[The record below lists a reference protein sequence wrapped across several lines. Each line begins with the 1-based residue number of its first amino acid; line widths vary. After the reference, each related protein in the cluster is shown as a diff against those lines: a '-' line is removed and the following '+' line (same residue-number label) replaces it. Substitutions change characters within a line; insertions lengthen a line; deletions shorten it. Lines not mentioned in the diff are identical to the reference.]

1 MTSDYYP
8 TKNLNILCTRKCTH
22 YACTCTY
29 LGPLL
34 KLGCSV
40 EARCRHTLK
49 KLGTNLNKHT
59 KHNNTFYVHVYPNL
73 YCYKLALYIV
83 LILNASLLLIIE
95 SSQLFRLPAELQYLD
110 THNKHTKIRK
120 DWEASMP
127 WLSPYTTECSAISLA
142 NGDS

>member
-1 MTSDYYP
+1 MHD
-8 TKNLNILCTRKCTH
+8 IVH
-22 YACTCTY
+22 TY

-120 DWEASMP
+120 DWEVSML
-127 WLSPYTTECSAISLA
+127 WLSPYTTGRVNYCSTVAQYHWLMVTLSGSA
-142 NGDS
+142 G